1 MPENESSPEH
11 AEFLRLYSVNEA
23 PLRAFV
29 RSMLPSRHE
38 ADEVMQE
45 VVVAL
50 WRHFKTATHFRPWA
64 YAVARNQVLM
74 HLRRRARDRHLFDEE
89 LLTRL
94 ADRQSTL
101 NERHDTQREAL
112 ALCLNRLPTHHRELV
127 LSAYRPDTQIQ
138 TLAESRGETAM
149 SLYKRLHRIR
159 IALLAC
165 VRKALA
171 QEELA

>member
-1 MPENESSPEH
+1 
-11 AEFLRLYSVNEA
+11 
-23 PLRAFV
+23 
-29 RSMLPSRHE
+29 
-38 ADEVMQE
+38 
-45 VVVAL
+45 
-50 WRHFKTATHFRPWA
+50 
-64 YAVARNQVLM
+64 M
-74 HLRRRARDRHLFDEE
+74 HLRQRARDRHLFDEE

-94 ADRQSTL
+94 AERQSTL

-112 ALCLNRLPTHHRELV
+112 ALCLKRLPAHHRELV
-127 LSAYRPDTQIQ
+127 LSAYHPDTQIQ